1 MKFNHNYVAFSL
13 LNKDIQW
20 SVLTIHGGYLF
31 KSLESFHRC
40 LNMFC
45 FVNHW
50 KNKLKLDW
58 VHISADRKTYL
69 VSLIASSVFLA
80 NGAFEVYFYIKMLS
94 KFILH
99 FFQQLI
105 YVTSL
110 VLGCC
115 TFSNLRTAVKLFAA
129 VLWIKETNVI
139 VVEDSSHKCIC
150 NNSTRENEN
159 LKDLFRKSYILN
171 LNWG

>member
-69 VSLIASSVFLA
+69 VSLIASSVFQA
-80 NGAFEVYFYIKMLS
+80 NGVSEIYFYIRILS
-94 KFILH
+94 KFYTS
-99 FFQQLI
+99 FFWKTYL
-105 YVTSL
+105 
-110 VLGCC
+110 CD
-115 TFSNLRTAVKLFAA
+115 KLDPRLLCLF
-129 VLWIKETNVI
+129 E
-139 VVEDSSHKCIC
+139 
-150 NNSTRENEN
+150 
-159 LKDLFRKSYILN
+159 LKDSGEAFCCSPSDQRSKDHCRRR
-171 LNWG
+171 